1 MRDNPYYN
9 PEDLGLTPV
18 ATVEDERNWDF
29 NILAI
34 WSDGKRFY
42 WAEDSGY
49 SCPTPFEDYTTLDT
63 LQEGDRYACLKAIN
77 EFTNYEYFHSTRQVN
92 NQAIRAKELVREW
105 VLG

>member
-9 PEDLGLTPV
+9 PEDLGLTTV
-18 ATVEDERNWDF
+18 ATVEDEQHWDF
-29 NILAI
+29 HILAI

-42 WAEDSGY
+42 WAEDNGC

-63 LQEGDRYACLKAIN
+63 LQEGDRYACLKAID
-77 EFTNYEYFHSTRQVN
+77 EFTNSEYFHSIRQVN
-92 NQAIRAKELVREW
+92 NQAIRAKEIVRGW